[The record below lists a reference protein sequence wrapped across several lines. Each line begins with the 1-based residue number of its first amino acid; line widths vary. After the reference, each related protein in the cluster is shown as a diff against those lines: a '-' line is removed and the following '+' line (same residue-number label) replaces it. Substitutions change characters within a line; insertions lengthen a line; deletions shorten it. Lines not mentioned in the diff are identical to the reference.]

1 MSTNLSIAIIGAGAS
16 GTITAIQLMQKL
28 QVPATIYL
36 IEKNQGT
43 LFRGAAY
50 SSVLPYQPLNVQT
63 GRMSIYN
70 QAPDDFYEWLK
81 KHKQAESDTE
91 ITIDS
96 FVSRRWF
103 GDYLVA
109 NFEKEKARSKWVTV
123 EIVISACNNLNY
135 DFTTSNYNLELSNGN
150 SLSAQF
156 VVFACGNE
164 QPGSVIEP
172 KAAANLE
179 DGYIENPW
187 LPDTLRQI
195 QPEEDVLVIGNGL
208 TMVDHVV
215 SLMKQQHRGKIYTI
229 SRNGYLPLQHDDI
242 QLYTFEVSNEPT
254 QTEEVLSLLKQNI
267 DKASMLKVSWQN
279 VMDAMR
285 PYTSRFWKGLNLTQK
300 KLFLKK
306 LRTYWEIHR
315 HRMPKASAKALEQLK
330 QSGQLEVL
338 AGSYV
343 SVSKNGSTINFTY
356 QNKSNKLNQSVTV
369 HRILNC
375 TGPSTDYYKTGNI
388 LFKNLLAKEWM
399 KQDAL
404 KLGIETGFRGEV
416 IKSTGV
422 ILQNTFTIGPIR
434 RAMEWETTAIREIRT
449 QAENVA
455 ITVAFPSERSYDMA
469 TETGL

>member
-1 MSTNLSIAIIGAGAS
+1 MSANLYIAIIGAGAS
-16 GTITAIQLMQKL
+16 GTVTAIQLMQKL

-36 IEKNQGT
+36 IEKNPET
-43 LFRGAAY
+43 LFRGVAY
-50 SSVLPYQPLNVQT
+50 SSVLPYQPLNVQA

-70 QAPDDFYEWLK
+70 QAPDDFYDWLK
-81 KHKQAESDTE
+81 AHKQDESETE
-91 ITIDS
+91 ITRDS

-109 NFEKEKARSKWVTV
+109 SFEQEKARSQWVTV
-123 EIVISACNNLNY
+123 EIVISSCNNL
-135 DFTTSNYNLELSNGN
+135 DFDFNSSQYKLELSNGN
-150 SLSAQF
+150 NLSTQY

-164 QPGSVIEP
+164 QPGAVIEP
-172 KAAANLE
+172 AATAQL
-179 DGYIENPW
+179 DGRYVENPW
-187 LPDTLRQI
+187 LSDTLKQI
-195 QPEEDVLVIGNGL
+195 QAEEDVLVIGNGL

-215 SLMKQQHRGKIYTI
+215 SLMKQQHKGKIYTI

-242 QLYTFEVSNEPT
+242 QHFTFEVSHEPT
-254 QTEEVLSLLKQNI
+254 KSEEILSLLKQNI
-267 DKASMLKVSWQN
+267 AKATLLKVSWQN

-285 PYTSRFWKGLNLTQK
+285 PHTSRFWKGLSLTQK
-300 KLFLKK
+300 DLFLKK

-315 HRMPKASAKALEQLK
+315 HRMPQASANALQQLQ

-338 AGSYV
+338 AGSYI
-343 SVSKNGSTINFTY
+343 SVTKNGNTIDFTY
-356 QNKSNKLNQSVTV
+356 QNKAKKHRQSVMV

-375 TGPSTDYYKTGNI
+375 TGPSTDYLKTDNI

-416 IKSTGV
+416 IKRSGV
-422 ILQNTFTIGPIR
+422 ILQNTFTIGPVR
-434 RAMEWETTAIREIRT
+434 RATEWETTAIREIRT

-455 ITVAFPSERSYDMA
+455 IAVAFPAERSYDMA
-469 TETGL
+469 SETGL